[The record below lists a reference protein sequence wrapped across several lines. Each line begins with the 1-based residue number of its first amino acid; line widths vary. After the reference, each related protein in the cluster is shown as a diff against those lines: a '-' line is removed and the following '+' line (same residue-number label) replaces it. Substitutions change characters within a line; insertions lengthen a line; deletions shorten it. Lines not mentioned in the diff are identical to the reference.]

1 MSKKVKE
8 RRTDTKKAKLESEYK
23 KARRNLQRRVR
34 AQAKRGYTGY
44 KLPKAPKRVTEAS
57 IERLNKIGAKEI
69 KRQSHVNVFGRTVKA
84 TSKMAQDYEKAQ
96 RSESAL
102 RGWRTRRDKA
112 EKQRLYDIQ
121 LASESRIR
129 AEQKVNEIEKSATP
143 EYIEEWEIVL
153 NNFESLLEDLEG
165 RANNDW
171 AVRQLIDI
179 YDSEVFEQGEEA
191 VAINLQNNAERI
203 NKDIDIIAYASSRD
217 TVMAALTNVF
227 AIIKNNDLTE
237 KEKKEFE
244 EGLNDTTWTD
254 EEMDEL
260 MESQGGYLN
269 E

>member
-57 IERLNKIGAKEI
+57 IARLNKIGAKEI
-69 KRQSHVNVFGRTVKA
+69 KKQSRVNVFGRTVKA
-84 TSKMAQDYEKAQ
+84 TSKMAHDYEKAQ

-112 EKQRLYDIQ
+112 EKQRLNDIQ
-121 LASESRIR
+121 LASESRRR
-129 AEQKVNEIEKSATP
+129 AEQEVNELEESVSH
-143 EYIEEWEIVL
+143 EYVEEWELVL
-153 NNFESLLEDLEG
+153 NNFESMVSGLKE

-171 AVRQLIDI
+171 AVEQLLDI
-179 YDSEVFEQGEEA
+179 YNSEVLSQGEKA
-191 VAINLQNNAERI
+191 LAKNIQKNAERI
-203 NKDIDIIAYASSRD
+203 NKDIDIIAYASDRD
-217 TVMAALTNVF
+217 TVFVTLVD
-227 AIIKNNDLTE
+227 ILELLEDDHVTE
-237 KEKKEFE
+237 AELRQFE
-244 EGLNDTTWTD
+244 EGLEDTTWNE

-260 MESQGGYLN
+260 MEDQGWYFN

>member
-69 KRQSHVNVFGRTVKA
+69 KKQSRVNVFGRTVKA

-96 RSESAL
+96 RSETAL
-102 RGWRTRRDKA
+102 RGWRTRREKA
-112 EKQRLYDIQ
+112 EKQRLNDIQ
-121 LASESRIR
+121 LASESRRR
-129 AEQKVNEIEKSATP
+129 AERKVNEIEMNATP
-143 EYIEEWEIVL
+143 EYIDEWEIVS

-179 YDSEVFEQGEEA
+179 YDSEVLEQGEEA
-191 VAINLQNNAERI
+191 VATNLQNNAERI
-203 NKDIDIIAYASSRD
+203 NKDIDLIAYASSRD
-217 TVMAALTNVF
+217 TVLAALSDVF
-227 AIIKNNDLTE
+227 AIIKSKGVTE

-260 MESQGGYLN
+260 MESQGGYFN